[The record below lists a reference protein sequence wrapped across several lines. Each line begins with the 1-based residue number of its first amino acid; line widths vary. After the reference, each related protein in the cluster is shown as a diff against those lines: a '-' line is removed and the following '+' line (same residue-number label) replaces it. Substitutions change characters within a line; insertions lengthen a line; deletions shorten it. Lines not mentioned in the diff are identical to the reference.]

1 MRQTHLF
8 VQFWN
13 AYGNQNFWDSLKHDH
28 FLPFFKV
35 ITFNA
40 PICIYIKNSAIFQ
53 KAKICKHKST
63 NNIKFMPFW
72 LDLTFINMLD
82 NDNFK
87 YVVKLFVAQI
97 LYYYI
102 FTISILKRNANKNS
116 FLLVFDYLEYFYDW

>member
-53 KAKICKHKST
+53 KAKISKHKST

-102 FTISILKRNANKNS
+102 FTISIKRNANKNS